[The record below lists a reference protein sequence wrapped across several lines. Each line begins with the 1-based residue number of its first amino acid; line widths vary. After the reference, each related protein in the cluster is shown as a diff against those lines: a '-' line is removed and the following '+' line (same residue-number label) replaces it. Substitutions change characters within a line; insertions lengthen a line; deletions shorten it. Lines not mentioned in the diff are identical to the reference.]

1 MLSSTSL
8 LHGNCVFNR
17 NNTVATQQGM
27 KTYWLCKSYR
37 ITMCRARCITHQG
50 RVISSTGM
58 HNHPH
63 HMKGSHIAND
73 LNGNTMAVTMRL
85 AAHMPPVI
93 SFSQNHS
100 TSNTH
105 NNHNI
110 VVTSSHQRNVHQSND
125 SHNSQSHDV
134 HSNEQNVHHSLI
146 TNQHQHHN
154 ETISHQNMM
163 HTVLHQNNLMH
174 LSGMVPT
181 LGPIQSHAQL
191 SQLNSN
197 NIQQSTPELQ
207 STGAHATENRQRLDS
222 SPIPSISSAQ
232 QQHIPSDLNRLSQ
245 PQKHSA
251 IHSGN
256 QHQNHSH
263 QIENMNSVTVHSPSV
278 ESSSLSNTNQPAI
291 ENDSTVHHPMSN
303 ELSHSPSF
311 KLEEI

>member
-58 HNHPH
+58 HNHSP
-63 HMKGSHIAND
+63 HMKGSHTTND
-73 LNGNTMAVTMRL
+73 SNGNSMAITMRL
-85 AAHMPPVI
+85 ATHMTPAI
-93 SFSQNHS
+93 SFSQSHS
-100 TSNTH
+100 SSNIH

-110 VVTSSHQRNVHQSND
+110 VAMSSHQRNVHESND
-125 SHNSQSHDV
+125 SHSDSHDV
-134 HSNEQNVHHSLI
+134 HSNEQNVHHSPV
-146 TNQHQHHN
+146 TNQHQHYN

-163 HTVLHQNNLMH
+163 HTVLHPNNLLH
-174 LSGMVPT
+174 LSGIVPA
-181 LGPIQSHAQL
+181 LGPVQNHAQL
-191 SQLNSN
+191 PQLNSHN
-197 NIQQSTPELQ
+197 MQQPTAELQ
-207 STGAHATENRQRLDS
+207 TTGAHATENRQSSDS
-222 SPIPSISSAQ
+222 SPIQSISSVQ

-245 PQKHSA
+245 PHHHSA
-251 IHSGN
+251 MNPGN
-256 QHQNHSH
+256 QHQNHSQ
-263 QIENMNSVTVHSPSV
+263 QIKNMNSPSV
-278 ESSSLSNTNQPAI
+278 ESSSHSNINQPAI
-291 ENDSTVHHPMSN
+291 DNDSTVHHPMAN